1 MQKYFQNF
9 TAPINEIELP
19 QKFTFPFYYEPHP
32 LCEMAAKE
40 VQEYL
45 LSQTD
50 FEHNFGL
57 DPTKKELIIGKMFG
71 VLIVQNQQ
79 NEVGYITAVSGKM
92 ADTNDHIKFVPPV
105 FNMLSENSHFLKEEA
120 VLNSIN
126 SELEHLENNKTY
138 IELLS
143 HLKSEKK
150 KAAID
155 IHEKKTALKE
165 AKKERDLRRDKAFF
179 ELNTE
184 ALKAFEK
191 MLAKESLEAKYF
203 FNNVNRYWEH
213 TLNATKEKLSVFTN
227 KIKELKALRKTKSAK
242 LQQYL
247 FEQYQFLNATKEVQN
262 LSQLFAKTTALKPP
276 AGAGEC
282 AAPKLLQYAFL
293 HDLKPIAMAEFWWGK
308 SPNKEI
314 RKHKQFYP
322 ACQGKCKPILSH
334 MLTNIEM
341 DTNPM
346 LVNPAIGKELEIIF
360 EDEDLVVV
368 NKPAEFLSVPGIHIQ
383 DSVYTRIKQQIKDI
397 SGPIIVHRLDMST
410 SGLLVLAKNKN
421 AHKILQSQFINRT
434 VQKRYTALL
443 EGVLKENSGTINLP
457 LRVDLNDRPRQLV
470 CFEHGKP
477 AETKWEVLTKNEA
490 VTKVHFYP
498 ISGRTHQL
506 RVHAS
511 HFSGLNTPIIGDDLY
526 GKKAN
531 RLHLHADTLTLTH
544 PTTKEKISFHKKA
557 EF

>member
-1 MQKYFQNF
+1 
-9 TAPINEIELP
+9 
-19 QKFTFPFYYEPHP
+19 
-32 LCEMAAKE
+32 
-40 VQEYL
+40 
-45 LSQTD
+45 
-50 FEHNFGL
+50 
-57 DPTKKELIIGKMFG
+57 
-71 VLIVQNQQ
+71 
-79 NEVGYITAVSGKM
+79 
-92 ADTNDHIKFVPPV
+92 
-105 FNMLSENSHFLKEEA
+105 
-120 VLNSIN
+120 
-126 SELEHLENNKTY
+126 
-138 IELLS
+138 
-143 HLKSEKK
+143 
-150 KAAID
+150 
-155 IHEKKTALKE
+155 
-165 AKKERDLRRDKAFF
+165 
-179 ELNTE
+179 
-184 ALKAFEK
+184 
-191 MLAKESLEAKYF
+191 
-203 FNNVNRYWEH
+203 
-213 TLNATKEKLSVFTN
+213 
-227 KIKELKALRKTKSAK
+227 
-242 LQQYL
+242 
-247 FEQYQFLNATKEVQN
+247 
-262 LSQLFAKTTALKPP
+262 
-276 AGAGEC
+276 
-282 AAPKLLQYAFL
+282 
-293 HDLKPIAMAEFWWGK
+293 MAEFWWGK

-314 RKHKQFYP
+314 RKHKQYYP